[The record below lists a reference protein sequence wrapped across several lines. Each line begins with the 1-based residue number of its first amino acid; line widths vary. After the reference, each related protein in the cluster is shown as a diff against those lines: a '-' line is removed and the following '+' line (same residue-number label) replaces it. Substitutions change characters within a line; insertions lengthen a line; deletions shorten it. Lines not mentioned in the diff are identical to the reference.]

1 MTPGTGSLADLR
13 LAEPSHHSQ
22 TWLDPSPVSSPLD
35 SPTIPGSDVPAFPT
49 NRPNPTQVGISL
61 VSCVLYWKGIEC
73 YFLLQLCFS
82 IKMFAFNSW
91 STDFVLGCGAL
102 FVLWLQVPPALCS
115 EVFEKFE
122 KLGLTRVNVH
132 TPWLAFKALR
142 SGLCRL
148 CCPQRPLGLSPA
160 PSSTGLCVAPPNQ
173 YRLLQAPTL
182 LFWLMSTHPSGL
194 DSAPS
199 PPGSP
204 PGPQMGLS
212 ALPCP
217 PSPPCLSHFQCSVRI
232 MLHMCPLY
240 NPADDK
246 NPIQIILSWKKRWD
260 GLIHKTGKAWAGQ
273 TWE

>member
-1 MTPGTGSLADLR
+1 MHGRTDDSRMDSFADPR

-22 TWLDPSPVSSPLD
+22 TWLDPSPVSNPLD
-35 SPTIPGSDVPAFPT
+35 NPTIPGSDAPAFH
-49 NRPNPTQVGISL
+49 PNPTQVGISL
-61 VSCVLYWKGIEC
+61 VSCVLYWKGTEF

-91 STDFVLGCGAL
+91 STDFVLGYGAL
-102 FVLWLQVPPALCS
+102 FVLWLQVPPTLCS
-115 EVFEKFE
+115 EVFEEFE
-122 KLGLTRVNVH
+122 KLGPTRVNVH

-142 SGLCRL
+142 SGL
-148 CCPQRPLGLSPA
+148 LSPLLPA
-160 PSSTGLCVAPPNQ
+160 TATWTVPPAAQHVCVAPPNQ
-173 YRLLQAPTL
+173 HGLLQAPTL

-204 PGPQMGLS
+204 PGPQVGLS

-217 PSPPCLSHFQCSVRI
+217 PSHPCLSHFQCSVRI
-232 MLHMCPLY
+232 MLHICPLY

-246 NPIQIILSWKKRWD
+246 NPIQII
-260 GLIHKTGKAWAGQ
+260 
-273 TWE
+273 